1 MCAAA
6 LYEIENLRAI
16 LSVALLGTA
25 LACVHI
31 TTADEAFKPGSV
43 SVKILGNAYSQ
54 VAPECSLFSTLQRSG
69 LQSGRGQCPQVC
81 VAYCLTVVWPPA
93 ASRLTVPVPISNG
106 CYATDRRV
114 VLRVNN
120 QS

>member
-6 LYEIENLRAI
+6 LYEIENRRAI

-54 VAPECSLFSTLQRSG
+54 VAPECSLFSTLPTVWAPVRARPMSSSVRRLLFDDGLASG
-69 LQSGRGQCPQVC
+69 SITANSAGADQQWL
-81 VAYCLTVVWPPA
+81 
-93 ASRLTVPVPISNG
+93 
-106 CYATDRRV
+106 
-114 VLRVNN
+114 LRH
-120 QS
+120 